1 MVKFLSGTFLPDFIS
16 CKFSQEFINGTNVPK
31 WFQKIIPF
39 LNSCKIGHKVS
50 QVRHLSRFHKKDRYY
65 KWDIFPK
72 FRQWNNFQIFIS
84 RTFFQDIISGT
95 FFQDFIS
102 GTFLP
107 DFISDTSSQEFI
119 NGTNVPE
126 KVSENY
132 SIFEVL

>member
-1 MVKFLSGTFLPDFIS
+1 MSNNGEIFKWDIFTRLHKLQIFTRIHKWD
-16 CKFSQEFINGTNVPK
+16 KFSRNG
-31 WFQKIIPF
+31 FSKIIPF

-50 QVRHLSRFHKKDRYY
+50 QVRHLSRLHKKDRYY

-107 DFISDTSSQEFI
+107 DFISCKFSQDFI
-119 NGTNVPE
+119 NGTENSE
-126 KVSENY
+126 KY
-132 SIFEVL
+132 SIFELL